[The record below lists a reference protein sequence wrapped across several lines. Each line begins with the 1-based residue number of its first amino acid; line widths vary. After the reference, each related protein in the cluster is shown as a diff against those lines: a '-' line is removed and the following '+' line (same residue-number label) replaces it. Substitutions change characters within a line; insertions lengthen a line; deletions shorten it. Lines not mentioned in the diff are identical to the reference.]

1 MLEVGDRGRSTSGGG
16 RGKGRIFWSGG
27 RTRVRANGSVGLVSA
42 KVEKWGKAY
51 LSIEE
56 EAWWVSRVLESTG
69 RAVDRESRDSRD
81 RIAL

>member
-1 MLEVGDRGRSTSGGG
+1 MVVGEAKAESFGVVGEPGYGPMDLS
-16 RGKGRIFWSGG
+16 
-27 RTRVRANGSVGLVSA
+27 GLVSA